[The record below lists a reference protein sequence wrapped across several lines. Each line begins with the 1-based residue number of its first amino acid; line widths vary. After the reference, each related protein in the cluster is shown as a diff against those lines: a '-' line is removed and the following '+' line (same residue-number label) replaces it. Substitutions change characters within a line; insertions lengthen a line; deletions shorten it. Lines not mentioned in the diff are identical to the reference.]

1 MKKQFPHLIILLFIL
16 IFTVISCSNN
26 SSDNSKTAIEKP
38 ITDSSNIVFILID
51 DMGWDVFGNYP
62 GITGTKATTP
72 NIDALAKDGITF
84 INFWTNPVCTPTRA
98 SLLTGKYNFR
108 TGVGGVQTPPT
119 ATLKSS
125 EVVIQKYIND
135 KTANKYATALVGK
148 WHVSA
153 NNDLTAPE
161 SFGINYFSGFLTGAV
176 SDYYNWTQT
185 SNGVQQNSTTYATTQ
200 LVDSSIIWIKQQSK
214 PFFLWLA
221 FNAPH
226 TPFHRPPLNLITN
239 QSLSDNTA
247 AINADKYTYYLA
259 SIEAMDKEIG
269 RLISSLTA
277 SQKENTV
284 FVIMG
289 DNGTPG
295 QVAQEPYTANGTK
308 STLFQGGINTPL
320 IISGKNITRKNV
332 VETALVQAQDLFPTF
347 AAIAGAG
354 SGNYMD
360 GISINPLFTNANAT
374 KRTYVYTEQFG
385 QSSPTTDGY
394 TIRNSNY
401 KLIHLED
408 GTEYLFKL
416 STDPFEQNNL
426 ISSTSNTE
434 AQENLVQLRV
444 LKTNL

>member
-1 MKKQFPHLIILLFIL
+1 MKYLLPLIITSLLL
-16 IFTVISCSNN
+16 AQSVTSCS
-26 SSDNSKTAIEKP
+26 SSQNDSGTTP
-38 ITDSSNIVFILID
+38 ITVSPTTTPNIIFILID

-72 NIDALAKDGITF
+72 NIDALAKDGISF

-98 SLLTGKYNFR
+98 SILTGKYSFR
-108 TGVGGVQTPPT
+108 TGLGGVQIPPT
-119 ATLKSS
+119 ATLQST
-125 EVVIQKYIND
+125 ETIIQKYIND

-153 NNDLTAPE
+153 NNNLTAPE
-161 SFGINYFSGFLTGAV
+161 SFGINYFSGILTGAV
-176 SDYYNWTQT
+176 QDYYNWTQT
-185 SNGVQQNSTTYATTQ
+185 TNGTQQTVTTYATTQ
-200 LVDSSIIWIKQQSK
+200 LVDSSVNWIKQQSK

-226 TPFHRPPLNLITN
+226 TPFHRPPLNLISN

-247 AINADKYTYYLA
+247 TINANRYTYYLA
-259 SIEAMDKEIG
+259 AIEAMDKEIG
-269 RLISSLTA
+269 RLISSLTPT
-277 SQKENTV
+277 QKENTV

-295 QVAQEPYTANGTK
+295 QVAQAPYTANGTK

-320 IISGKNITRKNV
+320 IISGKNVTRKNV

-347 AAIAGAG
+347 AEIAGAG
-354 SGNYMD
+354 NGNYMD
-360 GISINPLFTNANAT
+360 GISISPLFSNANAS

-385 QSSPTTDGY
+385 QSSPSTDGY
-394 TIRNSNY
+394 TIRNTNY
-401 KLIHLED
+401 KLIHLEN

-426 ISSTSNTE
+426 ISNTSNTE
-434 AQENLVQLRV
+434 AQQNLTQLRL

>member
-1 MKKQFPHLIILLFIL
+1 MKKYYSLFISALIILTFSI
-16 IFTVISCSNN
+16 ISCSKN
-26 SSDNSKTAIEKP
+26 SNDTPETVLP
-38 ITDSSNIVFILID
+38 ITNTTNIVFILID

-62 GITGTKATTP
+62 NISGTKATTP

-84 INFWTNPVCTPTRA
+84 INFWTNPVCSPTRA
-98 SLLTGKYNFR
+98 SLLTGKYSFR

-119 ATLKSS
+119 ATLQSN
-125 EVVIQKYIND
+125 EIVIQKYIND
-135 KTANKYATALVGK
+135 KTSNKYATALIGK
-148 WHVSA
+148 WHVSS
-153 NNDLTAPE
+153 NNTLTAPE
-161 SFGINYFSGFLTGAV
+161 NFGINYFSGILTGAIP
-176 SDYYNWTQT
+176 DYYNWTQT
-185 SNGVQQNSTTYATTQ
+185 SNGVQQSVTTYATTQ
-200 LVDSSIIWIKQQSK
+200 LVDSSVNWIKQQSK

-226 TPFHRPPLNLITN
+226 TPFHRPPLNLISN
-239 QSLSDNTA
+239 QSLSNNTA
-247 AINADKYTYYLA
+247 TINANRYTYYLA
-259 SIEAMDKEIG
+259 SIEAMDNEIG

-277 SQKENTV
+277 AQKENTV

-295 QVAQEPYTANGTK
+295 QVAQAPYTTNGTK

-354 SGNYMD
+354 NENYKD
-360 GISINPLFTNANAT
+360 GISITPLFTNADAT

-385 QSSPTTDGY
+385 QSSPSTDGY

-401 KLIHLED
+401 KLIHLEN
-408 GTEYLFKL
+408 GTEYLFKI
-416 STDPFEQNNL
+416 SIDPFEQYNL
-426 ISSTSNTE
+426 ISNTSNIE
-434 AQENLVQLRV
+434 AQENLTQLRL

>member
-1 MKKQFPHLIILLFIL
+1 MKNFHPLIIIATVLS
-16 IFTVISCSNN
+16 IFSCSSNQN
-26 SSDNSKTAIEKP
+26 DIDETPIIVTPSSSP
-38 ITDSSNIVFILID
+38 NIVFILID

-62 GITGTKATTP
+62 GITGTKASTP

-84 INFWTNPVCTPTRA
+84 LNFWTNPVCTPTRA

-119 ATLKSS
+119 ATLQSS
-125 EVVIQKYIND
+125 EIVIQKYIND

-161 SFGINYFSGFLTGAV
+161 SFGINYFSGILTGSV
-176 SDYYNWTQT
+176 PDYYDWTKT
-185 SNGVQQNSTTYATTQ
+185 SNGIQQNTTNYATTQ
-200 LVDSSIIWIKQQSK
+200 LVDDSLNWIKQQSK

-247 AINADKYTYYLA
+247 TINANKYTYYLA

-269 RLISSLTA
+269 RLIASLTA
-277 SQKENTV
+277 AQKENTV

-295 QVAQEPYTANGTK
+295 QVAQAPYTANGTK

-320 IISGKNITRKNV
+320 IISGKNVTRKNV

-347 AAIAGAG
+347 AEIAGAG
-354 SGNYMD
+354 SGSYMD
-360 GISINPLFTNANAT
+360 GISISPLFTNANAT

-385 QSSPTTDGY
+385 QSSPSTDGY
-394 TIRNSNY
+394 TIRNLSY
-401 KLIHLED
+401 KLIHLEN

-416 STDPFEQNNL
+416 STDPFEQTNL

-434 AQENLVQLRV
+434 AQQNLAQLRL